1 MRKICKVCNTMKEF
15 RNNSRS
21 LTCYD
26 CLDNGYKYC
35 STCDTVKPTTDFRP
49 SGNFGLKSKC
59 IVCERA
65 YNAAKSKELYAKSP
79 ERRQAIKDAVK
90 VTRNTEQGRL
100 KANEYSSKYYSTSEG
115 KQQNREAS
123 QRWYSTPEGRLY
135 AKNKSHNRRSIVE
148 AGELTLEQ
156 WQQTLEFFGYACAYC
171 TEETELTLDH
181 IVALSKGGQHTISN
195 IVPACKH
202 CNSSKSAK
210 DLEDWYKS
218 KSYFSAINLQ
228 RIIEWRILHE

>member
-1 MRKICKVCNTMKEF
+1 MRKICKVCNTMKDF
-15 RNNSRS
+15 CNNGRS

-35 STCDTVKPTTDFRP
+35 STCDTVKSIDDFRP

-79 ERRQAIKDAVK
+79 ERRQAVKDACK
-90 VTRNTEQGRL
+90 ATRSTEQGRL
-100 KANEYSSKYYSTSEG
+100 KANEYSSKYYSTPEG

-123 QRWYSTPEGRLY
+123 QRWYSKPEGRLY
-135 AKNKSHNRRSIVE
+135 AKNKSHNRRLTIE

-156 WQQTLEFFGYACAYC
+156 WEQALEFFGYVCAYC
-171 TEETELTLDH
+171 STEAELTLDH
-181 IVALSKGGQHTISN
+181 VVALSKGGQHTVSN
-195 IVPACKH
+195 IIPACKC
-202 CNSSKSAK
+202 CNSSKSAN

-218 KSYFSAINLQ
+218 KPYFNSANLQ
-228 RIIEWRILHE
+228 RILEWRTLNG